1 MALSSPNLTACGPCV
16 FFVDAEGA
24 LEAQKW
30 QKCRCAQ
37 THTHLL
43 GEVMTGHRSVGEK
56 KNNELMMTHRRHA
69 SLLALTRMR
78 AHKLINFLWD
88 QESQQGYSS
97 QKLLLKGQFT
107 LCSLHN
113 RPHSFHSIL
122 CPSYL
127 VSTDPLTQLKR
138 GSVHTSNTTSGFSIM
153 WQDYVISVLLTKPT
167 QGLLPW

>member
-24 LEAQKW
+24 LEAQSD
-30 QKCRCAQ
+30 RSAAVLRH
-37 THTHLL
+37 THTLAG

-138 GSVHTSNTTSGFSIM
+138 GSVHTSNTTSGLSIM
-153 WQDYVISVLLTKPT
+153 
-167 QGLLPW
+167 